1 MASTNNFLGL
11 NAMEAY
17 EKKVKATNFSI
28 STTVA
33 QVYAKGSKSY
43 NAIVNGMNKI
53 EHRLDENIVN
63 LVKAYEDRM
72 KEQTSIYQNNDDKA
86 GTQIAT
92 NVNNMM
98 KKKNHCAFFSYF
110 AKILLS
116 LEIFLFSPF
125 PTGHILILRILSV
138 KMS

>member
-11 NAMEAY
+11 NTAAISKIITAMEAY

-63 LVKAYEDRM
+63 LVKAYEFRL

-98 KKKNHCAFFSYF
+98 KKS
-110 AKILLS
+110 
-116 LEIFLFSPF
+116 
-125 PTGHILILRILSV
+125 
-138 KMS
+138 